1 MAIEFRAL
9 FVMAAMVL
17 AMPAAAHDR
26 AVPQTQAEVQLSY
39 APLVKK
45 VTPAVVNVYA
55 SRVITQQRPRGFP
68 FDDPLFAELFC
79 GQIPYMPRER
89 MQRSLGSGVLV
100 GEEGVVVT
108 NSHVIQGMTDVR
120 VSLTDQ
126 REFDADIVLSDPAS
140 DIAVLRIKGA
150 KGRFPIVPIVNGD
163 TTEVG
168 DIVLAI
174 GNPFGLGQSVSQG
187 IVSAVRRVQKKSGEQ
202 AVYLQ
207 TDAAINQGNSGGA
220 LVDMQGN
227 LVGINTSIFTKGGGS
242 DGIGFAVP
250 SSIVKLVLAAA
261 RAGEKV
267 VRRPWL
273 GAELQ
278 AVTREIAEAMGVDR
292 PFGALVADVSPNSP
306 AARAGLK
313 PGDIVTAIDGK
324 PVEDPTALT
333 YQLTIRPLG
342 SGAVVNY
349 LREGRENSAALPV
362 EPAPETVPRD
372 EQVLQGSGPLSG
384 AKVVNLSPAVAQE
397 IGYEGS
403 PEGVMVVDVER
414 GSIAARL
421 GMERGDRILMLNDQ
435 KIDSVKTLAA
445 ANSGNQA
452 LWKVTIQRGEQVM
465 TRMFR
470 F

>member
-1 MAIEFRAL
+1 MTAKIGTGILAVL
-9 FVMAAMVL
+9 LVLTGHAMGQ
-17 AMPAAAHDR
+17 DR
-26 AVPQTQAEVQLSY
+26 AVPQSQAEIQLSY
-39 APLVKK
+39 APLVKR

-55 SRVITQQRPRGFP
+55 SRIVASRPRGFP
-68 FDDPLFAELFC
+68 FDDPLFAELFG

-100 GEEGVVVT
+100 GEEGIVVT
-108 NSHVIQGMTDVR
+108 NNHVIQGMTDVR

-126 REFDADIVLSDPAS
+126 REYDADIVLTDALS
-140 DIAVLRIKGA
+140 DIAVLRLKDA
-150 KGRFPIVPIVNGD
+150 KGKFPVVPLVEGD

-220 LVDMQGN
+220 LVDMKGN
-227 LVGINTSIFTKGGGS
+227 LVGINTSIFTKSGGS

-250 SSIVKLVLAAA
+250 ASIVRLVLQTA
-261 RAGEKV
+261 RSGEKV

-278 AVTREIAEAMGVDR
+278 AVTRDIAEGMGVDR
-292 PFGALVADVSPNSP
+292 PYGALVADLSEGSP
-306 AARAGLK
+306 AAKAGLK
-313 PGDIVTAIDGK
+313 PGDIVTGVDGK
-324 PVEDPTALT
+324 LVEDPAALT
-333 YQLTIRPLG
+333 YQVTIRPIG
-342 SGAVVNY
+342 SRVALSV
-349 LREGRENSAALPV
+349 LRDGREAAVALDI

-372 EQVLQGSGPLSG
+372 ERVLDGSGPLSG
-384 AKVVNLSPAVAQE
+384 AKVVNVSPAVSE
-397 IGYEGS
+397 EYGLDGDS
-403 PEGVMVVDVER
+403 GVAVLDVER
-414 GSIAARL
+414 GSLAGQVGL
-421 GMERGDRILMLNDQ
+421 EKGDRIVMLNDI
-435 KIDSVKTLAA
+435 KIDSVKTLADVNA
-445 ANSGNQA
+445 QNAR
-452 LWKVTIQRGEQVM
+452 LWKVTIQRGGKVV

>member
-1 MAIEFRAL
+1 MMARLGAGILLAAL
-9 FVMAAMVL
+9 MAGGAQ
-17 AMPAAAHDR
+17 AQDR
-26 AVPQTQAEVQLSY
+26 AVPQTQYEVQLSY
-39 APLVKK
+39 SPLVKK

-55 SRVITQQRPRGFP
+55 SRVVATRPRGFP
-68 FDDPLFAELFC
+68 FDDPLFAELFG
-79 GQIPYMPRER
+79 GQIPNMPRER

-100 GEEGVVVT
+100 GEEGIVVT
-108 NSHVIQGMTDVR
+108 NNHVVQNMTDVR

-126 REFDADIVLSDPAS
+126 REFDADIVLTDAAS
-140 DIAVLRIKGA
+140 DIAVLKIREA
-150 KGRFPIVPIVNGD
+150 KGKFPVVPLVDGD

-187 IVSAVRRVQKKSGEQ
+187 IVSAHRRVQKKTGEQ

-220 LVDMQGN
+220 LVDMRGD

-250 SSIVKLVLAAA
+250 ASIVKLVLAAA
-261 RAGEKV
+261 RNGEKV
-267 VRRPWL
+267 VRRPWI
-273 GAELQ
+273 GADLQ
-278 AVTREIAEAMGVDR
+278 SVTRDIAEGMGVDR
-292 PFGALVADVSPNSP
+292 PFGALVAEVDANSP
-306 AARAGLK
+306 AGRAGLK

-333 YQLTIRPLG
+333 YQITIRPLG
-342 SGAVVNY
+342 SGAVLNL
-349 LREGRENSAALPV
+349 LRGGQELSVALRV

-372 EQVLQGSGPLSG
+372 ETVLEGRGPLSG

-397 IGYEGS
+397 NGFTETEGVAILDVTRGS
-403 PEGVMVVDVER
+403 PAGNVGLEK
-414 GSIAARL
+414 
-421 GMERGDRILMLNDQ
+421 GDRVLMLNDT
-435 KIDSVKTLAA
+435 KIDSVKTLAEANA
-445 ANSGNQA
+445 AQ
-452 LWKVTIQRGEQVM
+452 LRTWKVTIERGGKIRTQ
-465 TRMFR
+465 MFR